1 RFLRAHRPLHSF
13 PPRRSSDL
21 LTPNDLSQCEFA
33 LVREIAELRGL
44 LPATPERE
52 FMAER
57 VAALTAAQRE
67 RVSKEYRR
75 RYSRMFVHLRS
86 EEHTS
91 ELQSRFDLVFR
102 LLLSIK
108 QYKGSCNL

>member
-75 RYSRMFVHLRS
+75 RYSRMFVHLEDRKS
-86 EEHTS
+86 TRLNSSHVS
-91 ELQSRFDLVFR
+91 KSYAVF
-102 LLLSIK
+102 
-108 QYKGSCNL
+108 